1 MSTQYPTIEDPELGT
16 LSRAETTLDDGDV
29 VTHDWYSG
37 ALTIDGHELE
47 LMIDGADTDAVGTL
61 IPRAHSVVADLD
73 EIRRRASDAIITHF
87 SDGEPSAA
95 EFDQGAG
102 DLVLDTLEITDD
114 ATVLHFSDSCGQHFP
129 EGYWPAVHL
138 GLDGTIGEVTVEG

>member
-1 MSTQYPTIEDPELGT
+1 MSTQHAAIEDPQLGT

-37 ALTIDGHELE
+37 ALTIDGRELE
-47 LMIDGADTDAVGTL
+47 LMIDGADVDQVGSL
-61 IPRAHSVVADLD
+61 IPRVHAVVADLD
-73 EIRRRASDAIITHF
+73 GIRRRASDAIITHF
-87 SDGEPSAA
+87 SDGEPSPDELETGSA
-95 EFDQGAG
+95 

-114 ATVLHFSDSCGQHFP
+114 ATVLHFTDSCGRHFP
-129 EGYWPAVHL
+129 DGYWPAVHL

>member
-1 MSTQYPTIEDPELGT
+1 MSTTYPTIEDPELGT

-37 ALTIDGHELE
+37 TLTIDGRELE
-47 LMIDGADTDAVGTL
+47 LMIDGADADAAGAL
-61 IPRAHSVVADLD
+61 IPRARAIVADLD
-73 EIRRRASDAIITHF
+73 GVRRRASEAVITHF
-87 SDGEPSAA
+87 SDSEPSPA
-95 EFDQGAG
+95 EIAEGAD

-114 ATVLHFSDSCGQHFP
+114 ATVLHFTDSCGQHFP

-138 GLDGTIGEVTVEG
+138 DADGEVAEVTVEG